1 MYLEAGGE
9 QLEMDSG
16 FFVPV
21 YLQTVAAYT
30 PRRGLRLFGYA
41 QGKPVLVW
49 MLRLLHSPPSPPGPV
64 KFGGCSKHVPSPG
77 RLRSN
82 LPYALYSTDQAGEE
96 LEAGK
101 HETI

>member
-16 FFVPV
+16 FFLPA

-41 QGKPVLVW
+41 HGKPVLVW
-49 MLRLLHSPPSPPGPV
+49 MLRLLHYPPPPPRPRKVWRLFKARPQPWEV
-64 KFGGCSKHVPSPG
+64 KIKLA
-77 RLRSN
+77 LRAV
-82 LPYALYSTDQAGEE
+82 L
-96 LEAGK
+96 
-101 HETI
+101 H